1 MKFGFDILTMMKV
14 AAFIPARYASTRL
27 NGKPIASICGKPM
40 VQWVYEAARNASL
53 VNEVTV
59 ATDDERIFKAVRSF
73 GGSVVMTSSAHVSGT
88 DRIAEAAA
96 SVDADIIVNMQ
107 GDEPLIT
114 PEVIDAAVRPMLLD
128 PNLSLCTV
136 MTIITDE
143 DEYRDPNAV
152 KVVCDSDG
160 YALYFSRSPI
170 PYSKADFEELKVYK
184 HIGLYVFRRDFLMR
198 FSTLAPSVLEK
209 AESLEQLRALEN
221 GCRIKVVETSYN
233 PVSVDTAEDL
243 ERVRGIMKG
252 MGL

>member
-1 MKFGFDILTMMKV
+1 MIVVFDILRMMKV

-27 NGKPIASICGKPM
+27 NGKPIAAICGKPM
-40 VQWVYEAARNASL
+40 VQWVYEAARSSSL

-59 ATDDERIFKAVRSF
+59 ATDDERILKAVRSF
-73 GGSVVMTSSAHVSGT
+73 GGSVVMTSTAHVSGT

-96 SVDADIIVNMQ
+96 RTDADIIVNMQ

-114 PEVIDAAVRPMLLD
+114 PEVIDAAVRPMLDD
-128 PNLSLCTV
+128 PGLSLCTV
-136 MTIITDE
+136 KTIITDE

-170 PYSKADFEELKVYK
+170 PYSRAGFEGLKVYK

-198 FSTLAPSVLEK
+198 FSTLAPSALEK

-243 ERVRGIMKG
+243 ERVRGLMKG